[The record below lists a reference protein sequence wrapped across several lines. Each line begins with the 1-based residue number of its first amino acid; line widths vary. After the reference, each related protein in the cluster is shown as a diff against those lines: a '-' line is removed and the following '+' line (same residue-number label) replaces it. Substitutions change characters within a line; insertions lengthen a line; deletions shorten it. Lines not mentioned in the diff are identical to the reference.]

1 MILLIDDGVL
11 LSLDF
16 SKSIKDKNNSA
27 IFYKDGISD
36 RKIFVLTINFFL
48 LFLSFLDWPNL
59 DDVTS
64 NIYNFF
70 TEFLNSTDNQVINNN
85 ININNRYD
93 NRLNLSS
100 SSLSI
105 LSNNSNDL
113 SNENNSNNN
122 SLMNLNENLG
132 RNDNIR
138 LRRGQRSVLE
148 DMLGVFPY

>member
-1 MILLIDDGVL
+1 M
-11 LSLDF
+11 
-16 SKSIKDKNNSA
+16 
-27 IFYKDGISD
+27 
-36 RKIFVLTINFFL
+36 
-48 LFLSFLDWPNL
+48 
-59 DDVTS
+59 
-64 NIYNFF
+64 
-70 TEFLNSTDNQVINNN
+70 INNN